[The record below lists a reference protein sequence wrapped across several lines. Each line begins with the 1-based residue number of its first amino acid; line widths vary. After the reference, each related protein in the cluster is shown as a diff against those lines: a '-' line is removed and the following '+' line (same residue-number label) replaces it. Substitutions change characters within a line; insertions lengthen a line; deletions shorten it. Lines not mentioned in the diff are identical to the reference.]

1 MRCLQIAEMD
11 DPGAAAKG
19 LYGMSKLLDSAE
31 QRGTFYGSGGME
43 RMQGALANASL
54 SDRIHRKI
62 SSLFGDLAM
71 RGEVRRQRQPC
82 RIPPAH
88 DGSYALA

>member
-1 MRCLQIAEMD
+1 ME
-11 DPGAAAKG
+11 DPGAAGKG
-19 LYGMSKLLDSAE
+19 LYGMSKLLDSAD
-31 QRGTFYGSGGME
+31 QRATFYGSGGLE
-43 RMQGALANASL
+43 RMQSVLANASV

-71 RGEVRRQRQPC
+71 RGEVRCQQRPC

-88 DGSYALA
+88 TGSSAPA